1 MVNLTIKQII
11 YIIILLLFIT
21 LSGTSYYFYN
31 KYTENIQNIEYLQKN
46 INTLGTNNY
55 ELTLNNKE
63 LKNYLKD
70 KDTKQKKQVDSL
82 LNLLKV
88 KPKNLI
94 SYQHIELNKKDKDTT
109 SVHFNDIKIK
119 NDTLYQKSFESVRK
133 CLKISGIVITT
144 DKNADVKITET
155 EGTNNVYIIKY
166 YKKNFWDYIFFRKGK
181 EMNEIKSDCD
191 SLKYDAIKKPN

>member
-1 MVNLTIKQII
+1 MVNLTIKQIF

-133 CLKISGIVITT
+133 CLKISGIVLTT
-144 DKNADVKITET
+144 DKNANVKITET

-166 YKKNFWDYIFFRKGK
+166 YKKNFWDYIFFRRGK

-191 SLKYDAIKKPN
+191 SLKYDAIIKPN